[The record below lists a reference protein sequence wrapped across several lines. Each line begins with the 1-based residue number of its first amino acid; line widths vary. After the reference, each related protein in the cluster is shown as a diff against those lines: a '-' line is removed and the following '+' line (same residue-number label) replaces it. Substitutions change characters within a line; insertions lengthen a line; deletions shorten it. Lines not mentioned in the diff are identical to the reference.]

1 MKSNCR
7 RLAVKV
13 KLFPMEIEFKVSMK
27 KPAAINYYKN
37 SMPFYRSRCDSCV
50 RKNKKT
56 KSSRIPRKIV
66 ADL

>member
-1 MKSNCR
+1 MKQRPICTQC
-7 RLAVKV
+7 
-13 KLFPMEIEFKVSMK
+13 MK

-37 SMPFYRSRCDSCV
+37 SVPFYRSRCDSCV

-56 KSSRIPRKIV
+56 KPPRIPRKIV